1 MSAALPHPL
10 VVMRPGRLMRA
21 SGIALLALGVVYGD
35 IGTSP
40 LYALKIAFTAEHGLP
55 LDRENVL
62 GILSLT
68 FWMLTV
74 VVSIKYVGFILRAD
88 NRGEGGIL
96 ALVAL
101 ALSALEDRPR
111 LRYGLIVLAL
121 VGAAMFYG
129 DSVITP
135 AISVMSA
142 VEGLEIVSPVFG
154 TWVLPLTVVILVMLF
169 AVQHRG
175 TAVVGRM
182 FGPVMLVWFASIAI
196 AGTAEIARDPGILAA
211 LDPLHAIRLGLTHP
225 AATFVL
231 LAAIFLVVTGSE
243 ALYADM
249 GHFGRFPVRLA
260 WFTAV
265 MPALVLNYFGQGAYI
280 LAHPE
285 AVANPFY
292 LMLPAWAQLPMVV
305 LATAATVIA
314 SQAVISGAYS
324 LTAQAIQLGY
334 SPRMTIEHTS
344 SREMG
349 QIYMPFVNWTLFVAV
364 VALVLVFRKSDN
376 LAAAYGIAVSTTM
389 IVTSALAIVV
399 ARTVWGWS
407 ELRTTLVLGTL
418 LCVDGVLFAANTVK
432 IADGGWF
439 PVTIGG
445 VILVFMLTWL
455 RGRNKVF
462 EQLRRDSIPLVDFV
476 RGLSSDPS
484 GPARVPGVAVFLT
497 GDAEA
502 VPHALLH
509 NLKHNMVLHETVV
522 FMTIATR
529 PVPLV
534 PADERLVLTSLAP
547 GFHQLRAYVGFKEE
561 PDVVAL
567 LDELR
572 NRYGLVCD
580 PMRTSYFLSRETL
593 VTVGAQGMARWR
605 ERLFAWMVRNAM
617 RAHDYF
623 KIPSNRVVEL
633 GSVLEI

>member
-1 MSAALPHPL
+1 MNALVLRPL
-10 VVMRPGRLMRA
+10 VALRPGRLARSA
-21 SGIALLALGVVYGD
+21 GIALLALGVVYGD

-55 LDRENVL
+55 LGRENVL

-68 FWMLTV
+68 FWVLTV
-74 VVSIKYVGFILRAD
+74 VVSIKYVSFILRAD

-101 ALSALEDRPR
+101 ALSSLERRPR
-111 LRYGLIVLAL
+111 LKHAMIVLAL

-142 VEGLEIVSPVFG
+142 VEGLEVVSPALAA
-154 TWVLPLTVVILVMLF
+154 WVVPLTLVILVALF
-169 AVQHRG
+169 ALQHHG
-175 TAVVGRM
+175 TAAVGRM
-182 FGPVMLVWFASIAI
+182 FGPVMLVWFAAI
-196 AGTAEIARDPGILAA
+196 GLAGLSQITRDPGVLEA
-211 LDPLHAIRLGLTHP
+211 LNPLHAARLGVDHP

-231 LAAIFLVVTGSE
+231 LAAIFLVVTGAE

-260 WFTAV
+260 WFSVV
-265 MPALVLNYFGQGAYI
+265 MPALVLNYFGQGAYV
-280 LAHPE
+280 LAHPDG
-285 AVANPFY
+285 VANPFY
-292 LMLPAWAQLPMVV
+292 LMLPQWAQPPMVL

-349 QIYMPFVNWTLFVAV
+349 QIYMPFVNWVLFVAV
-364 VALVLVFRKSDN
+364 VALVLGFRKSDN

-389 IVTSALAIVV
+389 LVTSMLAIVV

-407 ELRTTLVLGTL
+407 ELRTTLILGAL
-418 LCVDGVLFAANTVK
+418 VCVDVLLFAANTVK
-432 IADGGWF
+432 IAEGGWF

-445 VILVFMLTWL
+445 LCLLFMLTWL

-462 EQLRRDSIPLVDFV
+462 EQLRRDSIPLYEFV
-476 RGLSSDPS
+476 RGLASDPN

-497 GDAEA
+497 GDADA

-509 NLKHNMVLHETVV
+509 NLKHNMVMHETVV
-522 FMTIATR
+522 FMTITTR

-547 GFHQLRAYVGFKEE
+547 GLHQLRAYVGFKEE

-567 LDELR
+567 IDELR

-593 VTVGAQGMARWR
+593 VTVGAHGIARWR
-605 ERLFAWMVRNAM
+605 ERLFAWMARNAM

-623 KIPSNRVVEL
+623 RIPSNRVVEL